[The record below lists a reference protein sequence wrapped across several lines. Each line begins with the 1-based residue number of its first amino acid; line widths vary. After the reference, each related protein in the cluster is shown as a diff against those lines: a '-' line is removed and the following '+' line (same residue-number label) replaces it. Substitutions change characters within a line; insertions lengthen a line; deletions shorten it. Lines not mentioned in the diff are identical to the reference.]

1 MAKTEIWPRA
11 KTKLEGP
18 KNCMRCGVPIVL
30 GQKYHFVQPRRGRRQ
45 YIHESCYEKEL
56 KK

>member
-56 KK
+56 KN